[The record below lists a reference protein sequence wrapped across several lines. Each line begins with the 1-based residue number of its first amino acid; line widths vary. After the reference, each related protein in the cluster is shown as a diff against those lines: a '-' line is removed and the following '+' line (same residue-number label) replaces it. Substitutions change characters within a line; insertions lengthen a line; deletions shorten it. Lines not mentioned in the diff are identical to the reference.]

1 MPNLSFYIS
10 EHHANAFKNLYDF
23 TDKCRALC
31 CDILGAERKNVHIIF
46 IEVKPGCGQPVYAE
60 LFYRLT
66 TLRTRE
72 VMENFMR
79 ELDVATQQ
87 ASGLT
92 ARIRCFGSQAAHL
105 FARN

>member
-1 MPNLSFYIS
+1 MPNLTFYIS
-10 EHHANAFKNLYDF
+10 EKHADRFKNLYDF
-23 TDKCRALC
+23 IGKCSALC

-46 IEVKPGCGQPVYAE
+46 IKVKPGCGQPVYAE

-66 TLRTRE
+66 PWRPHK
-72 VMENFMR
+72 VMESFMR

-92 ARIRCFGSQAAHL
+92 ARIRCFGSQAEHL